1 MTTIGE
7 AVAAGD
13 VVLVAIPGPAITA
26 FVEEHRK
33 ALDGKLVLDATN
45 RMGGGGPANSAAT
58 YAELVPT
65 ARYARV
71 FNTLGWENFADPDF
85 AGTRADMFFSAPA
98 GDRATVEELIEAVGL
113 RAEYVGAG
121 QHEVVD
127 GVLRLWF
134 ALAVGQ
140 QRGRRL
146 AFKLLEK

>member
-1 MTTIGE
+1 MTSVGE

-13 VVLVAIPGPAITA
+13 VVLVAVPGPAVDA
-26 FVEEHRK
+26 FVAEHRQ

-45 RMGGGGPANSAAT
+45 RIGGGGPANSAAT
-58 YAELVPT
+58 YAELVPS

-85 AGTRADMFFSAPA
+85 AGVRPDMFFSAPA
-98 GDRATVEELIEAVGL
+98 GDRALVEDLVVAVGL
-113 RAEYVGAG
+113 RPVYVGEG

-146 AFKLLEK
+146 AFKMLVK